1 MPYVFGSKDE
11 SIFQE
16 RVFAN
21 SRTWSP
27 PFNCRAYVTV
37 IGPGGSGGSA
47 RGTNADRAHAASGG
61 GGGNGD
67 DTNEKANGYVYIYN
81 AGNSSKYTFITTQNL
96 EFQNTVFRVEFGGG
110 VLPQASVVD
119 GIRLKMH
126 DAGNISGTTKL
137 YGVKQ
142 L

>member
-1 MPYVFGSKDE
+1 MAEDASLLDWLEVITKAGE
-11 SIFQE
+11 SIADYQHKKAVSKQAAQE
-16 RVFAN
+16 KRFLQQ
-21 SRTWSP
+21 
-27 PFNCRAYVTV
+27 
-37 IGPGGSGGSA
+37 
-47 RGTNADRAHAASGG
+47 
-61 GGGNGD
+61 
-67 DTNEKANGYVYIYN
+67 
-81 AGNSSKYTFITTQNL
+81 QNL